1 MLPAP
6 LPALIQARLQEVL
19 EINLAD
25 DELAWSL
32 LPSGSWQKVERTA
45 GIDTHEVLMA
55 RARERERGT
64 D

>member
-1 MLPAP
+1 IEDR
-6 LPALIQARLQEVL
+6 ALQARLHEMLDV
-19 EINLAD
+19 NLAD
-25 DELAWSL
+25 DELAWTL
-32 LPSGSWQKVERTA
+32 LPSGSWQKVERSA